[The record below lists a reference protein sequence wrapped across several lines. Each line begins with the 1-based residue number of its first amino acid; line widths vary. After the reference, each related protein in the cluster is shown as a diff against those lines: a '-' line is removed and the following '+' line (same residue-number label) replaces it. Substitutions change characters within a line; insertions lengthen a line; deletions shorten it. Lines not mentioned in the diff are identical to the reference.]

1 MRQRVS
7 VCKRSCQE
15 SSRLKTLF
23 FLKEGALRC
32 KSAKKSGRVR
42 PLLDRGDGLVD
53 GRGHIVDVLGGQTA
67 HVDTAAGHQ
76 VDVFLLHHEL
86 HLFGCGKKKT
96 TERR

>member
-1 MRQRVS
+1 MH
-7 VCKRSCQE
+7 
-15 SSRLKTLF
+15 
-23 FLKEGALRC
+23 
-32 KSAKKSGRVR
+32 

-86 HLFGCGKKKT
+86 HLFGCGKQKDIKWT
-96 TERR
+96 ASTH